1 MVWKPR
7 LDIPTA
13 YVFGYTS
20 ATVTRPPQSLRT
32 TPSSEATSS
41 CAFFLSF
48 QDMRIVSLP
57 WGTGAGRGALDC
69 GTAFDALDPQALSN
83 AGAQKWPPHSPSRG
97 HSFVSILG
105 KPATTRSSSPRPARP
120 P

>member
-20 ATVTRPPQSLRT
+20 AMVTRPPQSLRT

-41 CAFFLSF
+41 RAFFLSF
-48 QDMRIVSLP
+48 QDIRTVSLP
-57 WGTGAGRGALDC
+57 RQKRTGRERGEDRDRC
-69 GTAFDALDPQALSN
+69 AFYEC
-83 AGAQKWPPHSPSRG
+83 
-97 HSFVSILG
+97 
-105 KPATTRSSSPRPARP
+105 PRPGGVRGP
-120 P
+120 FLGPRVRQSLKT